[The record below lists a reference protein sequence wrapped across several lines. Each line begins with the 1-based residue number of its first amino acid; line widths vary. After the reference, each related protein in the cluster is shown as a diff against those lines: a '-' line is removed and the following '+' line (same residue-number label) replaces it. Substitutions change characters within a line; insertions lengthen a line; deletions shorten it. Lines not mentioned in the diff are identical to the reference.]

1 MFRIEKIGDNHFL
14 IKVLGTFPPSV
25 AEKFLKEFGKKIEK
39 LNQIFVIIDG
49 ADFIMLNLESFEIIL
64 NFLKGANEKL
74 ERSAWIVSKNP
85 LLDKEIQILL
95 NRAES
100 PKRKIVKT
108 LEEAKKW
115 IGIKAITIEK
125 R

>member
-1 MFRIEKIGDNHFL
+1 MFRIEKIGDNVFF

-25 AEKFLKEFGKKIEK
+25 AERFLKEFGKQIEK
-39 LNQIFVIIDG
+39 LNQISVIIDG
-49 ADFIMLNLESFEIIL
+49 ADFILLNLESFEIML
-64 NFLKGANEKL
+64 NFLKDNNEKL
-74 ERSAWIVSKNP
+74 EKSAWIVSKNP
-85 LLDKEIQILL
+85 LLDKEIHILL

-115 IGIKAITIEK
+115 IGIETITIEK
-125 R
+125 H

>member
-25 AEKFLKEFGKKIEK
+25 AEKFLKEFGQKIEK

-49 ADFIMLNLESFEIIL
+49 ADFILLNLESFEIIL
-64 NFLKGANEKL
+64 NFLKEANEKL

-115 IGIKAITIEK
+115 IGIETIIIEK
-125 R
+125 Q

>member
-25 AEKFLKEFGKKIEK
+25 AEKFLKEFGKEIEK
-39 LNQIFVIIDG
+39 LNQISVIVDG
-49 ADFIMLNLESFEIIL
+49 VDFILLNLESFEIIL
-64 NFLKGANEKL
+64 NFLKENNEKL

-108 LEEAKKW
+108 LKEAKKW
-115 IGIKAITIEK
+115 VGIETIIIEK
-125 R
+125 Q

>member
-1 MFRIEKIGDNHFL
+1 MFRIEKIGDNVFF

-25 AEKFLKEFGKKIEK
+25 AEKFIKEFGKQIEK
-39 LNQIFVIIDG
+39 FNQISVIVDG
-49 ADFIMLNLESFEIIL
+49 ADFILLNLESFEIML
-64 NFLKGANEKL
+64 NFLKDNNEKL

-85 LLDKEIQILL
+85 LLDKEIHILL

-115 IGIKAITIEK
+115 VGIETIIIEK
-125 R
+125 Q

>member
-1 MFRIEKIGDNHFL
+1 M
-14 IKVLGTFPPSV
+14 
-25 AEKFLKEFGKKIEK
+25 
-39 LNQIFVIIDG
+39 
-49 ADFIMLNLESFEIIL
+49 L
-64 NFLKGANEKL
+64 NFLKDNNEKL

-115 IGIKAITIEK
+115 IGIETITIEK
-125 R
+125 H

>member
-25 AEKFLKEFGKKIEK
+25 AEKFLKEFGQKIEK

-49 ADFIMLNLESFEIIL
+49 ADFILLNLESFEIIL
-64 NFLKGANEKL
+64 NFLKDANEKL

-115 IGIKAITIEK
+115 VGIETIIIEK
-125 R
+125 Q

>member
-1 MFRIEKIGDNHFL
+1 MFRIEKIDDNHFF

-25 AEKFLKEFGKKIEK
+25 AEKFVEEFGKQIEN
-39 LNQIFVIIDG
+39 LNQVSVIVDG
-49 ADFIMLNLESFEIIL
+49 ADFILLNLESFELIL
-64 NFLKGANEKL
+64 NFLKVNNEKL

-85 LLDKEIQILL
+85 LLDKEIQVLL

-125 R
+125 Q